1 MTGALTGTSGDIS
14 IVLWAIFGVTVAV
27 ALVLDVAVF
36 HRTTRRPTFRGALAE
51 SAGWIALALAF
62 NAWIYF
68 ARGPRA
74 GIQFLTG
81 YVVEQSLSVDNV
93 FVFLIVFRA
102 FGVAAQLQHRVL
114 YYGVI
119 GALVLRG
126 IFVAAGVELLA
137 RVHFMLYVFGAI
149 LLITGL
155 DMLRPHKRPAKPED
169 NWLVR
174 LAAKVIPIQRDYQGE
189 KFFVRAPAS
198 PPAITS
204 AGSTSDVPIG
214 PPTGSSTSTRS
225 GLSAGSHT
233 RTPSGTPTSVRSSLP
248 AESPTGRH
256 SGLSAGSHTRTPSGT
271 PTSTSSR
278 LPAES
283 PARFNAT
290 PLFLALIAIEAT
302 DILLAVDSV
311 PAVLAITRD
320 AFIVYSSN
328 VFAILGLRALYFA
341 VAEMLSR
348 LRFLHQ
354 GLAAIL
360 LLTGAKML
368 LSEKLPI
375 SDLASLAAIVAIMAI
390 TIAASLLFPART
402 SSRVAQ

>member
-1 MTGALTGTSGDIS
+1 MGAYLDEGMAGTPAGTSGDTS

-36 HRTTRRPTFRGALAE
+36 HRTARRLTFRRALAE
-51 SAGWIALALAF
+51 SAGWIGLALAF

-74 GIQFLTG
+74 GIEFLTG
-81 YVVEQSLSVDNV
+81 YVVEQSLSIDNV

-102 FGVAAQLQHRVL
+102 FGVAANLQHRVL

-126 IFVAAGVELLA
+126 VFVAAGVALLT
-137 RVHFMLYVFGAI
+137 RVHFMIYVFGAI
-149 LLITGL
+149 LLLTGL
-155 DMLRPHKRPAKPED
+155 DMFRPHKRPAKPDD

-174 LAAKVIPIQRDYQGE
+174 LAAKVIPIQRDYEGE
-189 KFFVRAPAS
+189 KFLIR
-198 PPAITS
+198 T
-204 AGSTSDVPIG
+204 
-214 PPTGSSTSTRS
+214 PTG
-225 GLSAGSHT
+225 
-233 RTPSGTPTSVRSSLP
+233 
-248 AESPTGRH
+248 
-256 SGLSAGSHTRTPSGT
+256 
-271 PTSTSSR
+271 
-278 LPAES
+278 
-283 PARFNAT
+283 FNAT

-302 DILLAVDSV
+302 DILLAIDSV

-341 VAEMLSR
+341 VAEMLAR

-368 LSEKLPI
+368 LSEKLAI

-390 TIAASLLFPART
+390 TIAASLAFPAKASTRD
-402 SSRVAQ
+402 AP

>member
-1 MTGALTGTSGDIS
+1 MTGALTGALTGTSAGTSGDIS

-36 HRTTRRPTFRGALAE
+36 HRTARRPTFRGALAE

-102 FGVAAQLQHRVL
+102 FGVAAHLQHRVL

-174 LAAKVIPIQRDYQGE
+174 LAAKVLPIQRDYQGE

-198 PPAITS
+198 PPAIS
-204 AGSTSDVPIG
+204 PAGSATI
-214 PPTGSSTSTRS
+214 TRS

-233 RTPSGTPTSVRSSLP
+233 RTPIGSP
-248 AESPTGRH
+248 A
-256 SGLSAGSHTRTPSGT
+256 
-271 PTSTSSR
+271 STSSSP
-278 LPAES
+278 PAES

-311 PAVLAITRD
+311 PAVLSITRD

-341 VAEMLSR
+341 VAEMLAR

-368 LSEKLPI
+368 LSEKIAI

>member
-1 MTGALTGTSGDIS
+1 MAGTSAGTSGDTS
-14 IVLWAIFGVTVAV
+14 IVLWAVFGVTVAV

-36 HRTTRRPTFRGALAE
+36 HRTARRPTFRGALAE
-51 SAGWIALALAF
+51 SAGWVALALAF

-102 FGVAAQLQHRVL
+102 FGVAAHLQHRVL

-189 KFFVRAPAS
+189 KFFVRSSASPTTNAPA
-198 PPAITS
+198 
-204 AGSTSDVPIG
+204 G
-214 PPTGSSTSTRS
+214 TRS
-225 GLSAGSHT
+225 GLSA
-233 RTPSGTPTSVRSSLP
+233 
-248 AESPTGRH
+248 
-256 SGLSAGSHTRTPSGT
+256 
-271 PTSTSSR
+271 
-278 LPAES
+278 ES
-283 PARFNAT
+283 PAHFNAT

-302 DILLAVDSV
+302 DILLAIDSV
-311 PAVLAITRD
+311 PAVLSITRD

-341 VAEMLSR
+341 VAEMLAR

>member
-1 MTGALTGTSGDIS
+1 MTGALTGTLTGTSGDTS
-14 IVLWAIFGVTVAV
+14 IVLWTIFGVTVAV

-36 HRTTRRPTFRGALAE
+36 HRTARRPTFRGALAE

-102 FGVAAQLQHRVL
+102 FDVAAHVQHRVL

-189 KFFVRAPAS
+189 KFFVRTPAS
-198 PPAITS
+198 PPAIS
-204 AGSTSDVPIG
+204 PAGSAAI
-214 PPTGSSTSTRS
+214 TRS
-225 GLSAGSHT
+225 GM
-233 RTPSGTPTSVRSSLP
+233 
-248 AESPTGRH
+248 
-256 SGLSAGSHTRTPSGT
+256 
-271 PTSTSSR
+271 
-278 LPAES
+278 PAES

-360 LLTGAKML
+360 LLTSAKML

-375 SDLASLAAIVAIMAI
+375 SDLASLGAIVAIMAI

>member
-1 MTGALTGTSGDIS
+1 MAGTPAGASAGTSIGM
-14 IVLWAIFGVTVAV
+14 WAVFGVTVAV
-27 ALVLDVAVF
+27 ALVLDVAVL
-36 HRTTRRPTFRGALAE
+36 HRTARRLTFRRALAE
-51 SAGWIALALAF
+51 SAGWIGLALAF

-74 GIQFLTG
+74 GLEFLTG
-81 YVVEQSLSVDNV
+81 YVVEQSLSIDNV

-102 FGVAAQLQHRVL
+102 FGVAANLQHRVL

-126 IFVAAGVELLA
+126 IFVAAGVALLTQ
-137 RVHFMLYVFGAI
+137 VHFMIYVFGAI
-149 LLITGL
+149 LLLTGL
-155 DMLRPHKRPAKPED
+155 DMLRPHKRPAKPDD

-189 KFFVRAPAS
+189 KFFIRAPAI
-198 PPAITS
+198 PPASTP
-204 AGSTSDVPIG
+204 AGSL
-214 PPTGSSTSTRS
+214 TSTRS
-225 GLSAGSHT
+225 D
-233 RTPSGTPTSVRSSLP
+233 LP
-248 AESPTGRH
+248 AG
-256 SGLSAGSHTRTPSGT
+256 
-271 PTSTSSR
+271 
-278 LPAES
+278 S

-302 DILLAVDSV
+302 DILLAIDSV

-341 VAEMLSR
+341 VAEMLAR

-368 LSEKLPI
+368 LSEKLAI

-390 TIAASLLFPART
+390 TIAASLAFPAKASTRD
-402 SSRVAQ
+402 AP